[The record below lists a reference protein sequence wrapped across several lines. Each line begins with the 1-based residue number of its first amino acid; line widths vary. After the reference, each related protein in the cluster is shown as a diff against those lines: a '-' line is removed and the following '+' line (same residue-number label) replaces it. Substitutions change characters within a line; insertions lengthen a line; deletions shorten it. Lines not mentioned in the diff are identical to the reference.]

1 MDPLTNCAAAIH
13 QDQQV
18 RTLYWRDRNL
28 RFHECDR
35 IAPSASIADVLAEI
49 DRDPTGVFW
58 G

>member
-18 RTLYWRDRNL
+18 MDVALPGPQPALPEDDRV
-28 RFHECDR
+28 
-35 IAPSASIADVLAEI
+35 APSASIADVPAEI